1 MALHVASDF
10 LAGHGETY
18 DFRGELLGDKAATV
32 VFDNSKTNETCPRI
46 LSVLY
51 QWWTV

>member
-32 VFDNSKTNETCPRI
+32 VFDNSKIKRLVPDFIC
-46 LSVLY
+46 
-51 QWWTV
+51 TVSMVDLV